1 MQNYLKSFIGLFAIL
16 LVLVFNLTYASR
28 GYGLNQVFADEEE
41 TETETLPNDT
51 YECDTQDE
59 RPVYCNAREKTGTRA
74 ILCPYYIVTFHAI
87 YQLELPDGSKKE
99 VPLEDGPYESFSDL
113 VFFRT
118 PSFEIPFG
126 YEPVQEWADRQ
137 TDYRL
142 VREALIECEYV
153 AEPDSRCS
161 PLHKCCSDFV
171 SDDGSGVYE
180 NG

>member
-59 RPVYCNAREKTGTRA
+59 RPVYCQAREKTGTRA
-74 ILCPYYIVTFHAI
+74 ILCPYYIVTFCLKCTLSSGGEHSI
-87 YQLELPDGSKKE
+87 I
-99 VPLEDGPYESFSDL
+99 LEDGPYESFSDL